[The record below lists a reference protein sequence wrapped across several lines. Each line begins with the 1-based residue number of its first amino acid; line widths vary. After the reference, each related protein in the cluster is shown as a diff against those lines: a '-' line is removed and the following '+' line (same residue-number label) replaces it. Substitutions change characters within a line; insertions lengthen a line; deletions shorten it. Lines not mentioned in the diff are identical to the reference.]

1 MFCLLFLCVPGT
13 LSANAEAGG
22 HSAGAAIVGYSAGA
36 ASVGYSAGAMPVGFS
51 ADAATVT
58 LNSPG
63 DKYVGDEVALSGTS
77 SLTEVSIKVVRPD
90 GTILFF
96 DLATVSGG
104 AFGKQLKLPADAQP
118 GTYTVVAGNGT
129 DVATATFVVSART
142 GSGGISYPGTPES
155 PVSAGPNGIRLADNA
170 IRIAN
175 ETDADGHSIAVA
187 TVDAAALGKAFD
199 ALSAANQTGS
209 GAGSDIIVEIAGNHS
224 SLKVELPAGAIIDA
238 ARTSPSTV
246 IVVQSGK
253 TSYRLPVSLAAL
265 QSAFKALGAKPG
277 DTASGDA
284 NGAVSNDAVDAIP
297 VNAIIAIRFE
307 EVSGQLLEQL
317 KKSAEENNAVL
328 LSPIVDFT
336 LTVELDGKSQQITD
350 FGHTYV
356 SRTLTID
363 GARGT
368 IDPSRATAV
377 MFDRATGAF
386 SFVPSVFESADGV
399 TTVTIKRNGNSV
411 YGVIEAAKSF
421 DDLSKHWAKTD
432 IEKLAAKQIVKGRT
446 DTRFAPEATIS
457 RAEFTAL
464 LVRAL
469 GLSAA
474 KSTAV
479 FSDVPTNAWYA
490 EAASMAVEA
499 QLVTGTGGG
508 KFQPDAPVTREQIAT
523 LIARALDMTGRA
535 SGDGAPTASGSTMTD
550 AAQISSWA
558 SGAVTR
564 LMNAH
569 IVKGF
574 PDGTFRPQQHASR
587 AEATVILKR
596 MLEYVEFINK

>member
-22 HSAGAAIVGYSAGA
+22 HSAGAATVGFSADAAIVGYSAGA
-36 ASVGYSAGAMPVGFS
+36 ASVGFS

-155 PVSAGPNGIRLADNA
+155 PVIAGPNGIRLADNA
-170 IRIAN
+170 IRIAS

-199 ALSAANQTGS
+199 ALSAANQAGS
-209 GAGSDIIVEIAGNHS
+209 GAGSAVIVEIAGNHP

-238 ARTSPSTV
+238 ARTSPSAV

-277 DTASGDA
+277 DTTSGDA

-328 LSPIVDFT
+328 LSPIIDFT

-411 YGVIEAAKSF
+411 YGVIEAVKSF
-421 DDLSKHWAKTD
+421 DDLSNHWAKAD

-474 KSTAV
+474 KSAV

-550 AAQISSWA
+550 ATQISSWA
-558 SGAVTR
+558 SDAVTS
-564 LMNAH
+564 LLNAH

-587 AEATVILKR
+587 TEATVILKR